1 MKKILALIL
10 ALACVF
16 SFAACASKSNDDT
29 IGADT
34 SADSAQ
40 QPETPRPVEEPEAPV
55 EEPEAPAEEPAETPV
70 DDGAVVIDT
79 PAVMPDDGFLVEGP
93 ATQEPAENT
102 PAPEGGVE
110 NADSAKAVLDLL
122 NNVWAT
128 YTDDEKFPAAGG
140 DYDNNVDSAPGRVDI
155 SNAETVSYLLTFPE
169 SDVAKLDGAASLLHM
184 MNGNTFTCGAFHVAS
199 ADDVSSIAEDIH
211 TAISGKHW
219 MCGFPEKMLIATS
232 GSTIVAVY
240 GNEDLV
246 NTFRDK
252 LFAQDSGFTAVYD
265 EAISA

>member
-1 MKKILALIL
+1 MKKLLALIL

-16 SFAACASKSNDDT
+16 SFAACASKNEDT

-40 QPETPRPVEEPEAPV
+40 QPASPDET
-55 EEPEAPAEEPAETPV
+55 PEAPAENPAETPV
-70 DDGAVVIDT
+70 DDGTVSIDT

-93 ATQEPAENT
+93 AAQEPAENT
-102 PAPEGGVE
+102 PAPEGGTE

-122 NNVWAT
+122 NNVWST
-128 YTDDEKFPAAGG
+128 YTQSEKFPAAGG
-140 DYDNNVDSAPGRVDI
+140 DYDANVDDAAGTVNI
-155 SNAETVSYLLTFPE
+155 ANAETVSYLLTFPE
-169 SDVAKLDGAASLLHM
+169 SDVAKLDGAASLMHM
-184 MNGNTFTCGAFHVAS
+184 MNGNTFTCGAFHAAN

-211 TAISGKHW
+211 SAISGKHW
-219 MCGFPEKMLIATS
+219 MCGFPDKMLIATS
-232 GSTIVAVY
+232 GNMIVSVY

-252 LFAQDSGFTAVYD
+252 LFAQDASFTAVYD
-265 EAISA
+265 EAIVG

>member
-1 MKKILALIL
+1 MKKMLALIL

-16 SFAACASKSNDDT
+16 SFAACAGKGNEDA

-34 SADSAQ
+34 SADASQ
-40 QPETPRPVEEPEAPV
+40 QPETPT
-55 EEPEAPAEEPAETPV
+55 EAPAQTPV
-70 DDGAVVIDT
+70 DDGAVSIDT

-102 PAPEGGVE
+102 PAAEGGTE

-122 NNVWAT
+122 DSVWET

-140 DYDNNVDSAPGRVDI
+140 DYDNNVDSAPGTVNI

-169 SDVAKLDGAASLLHM
+169 GDVAKLDGAASLVHM
-184 MNGNTFTCGAFHVAS
+184 MNGNTFTCGAFHVAN
-199 ADDVSSIAEDIH
+199 ADDVASIAEDIH

-219 MCGFPEKMLIATS
+219 MCGFPDKMFLAAN
-232 GSTIVAVY
+232 GNVIVSVY
-240 GNEDLV
+240 GSEDLV

-252 LFAQDSGFTAVYD
+252 LLAVDSGFTAVYD
-265 EAISA
+265 EAIIA

>member
-1 MKKILALIL
+1 MKKILAFLL

-16 SFAACASKSNDDT
+16 SFAACTAKDNEDT

-34 SADSAQ
+34 SADASQ
-40 QPETPRPVEEPEAPV
+40 QPEPPRPVEDTEDST
-55 EEPEAPAEEPAETPV
+55 EEPDETPV
-70 DDGAVVIDT
+70 DDGAVAIDT

-102 PAPEGGVE
+102 PAPEGGTE

-122 NNVWAT
+122 NSVWAT

-140 DYDNNVDSAPGRVDI
+140 DYDNNVDSAPGTVNI

-169 SDVAKLDGAASLLHM
+169 GDVAKLDGAASLLHM
-184 MNGNTFTCGAFHVAS
+184 MNGNTFTCGAFHAAN

-232 GSTIVAVY
+232 GNVIVSVF

-252 LFAQDSGFTAVYD
+252 LFAVDSSFTAVYD